1 MALESMKDTIA
12 QIVYPVFTYGLQL
25 RDRLDR
31 GLVLEFEL
39 EQENL
44 LSLLQVEDGAGRSS
58 DYRGDGTFLGIRYAL
73 ACWLDEIF
81 IRDVNQPW
89 DARWSNRKMETEI
102 FGTTDRFWKFWEQA
116 ERARTRS
123 SIDAVEAY
131 YYCVMLGF
139 RGQAREDL
147 EMLREW
153 AEAVRT
159 RIGKSIGGA
168 PEALSAHTPTTNV
181 PPLRGRNR
189 RRKMVLI
196 GGVTLL
202 ALILAVIISVRL
214 SQ

>member
-12 QIVYPVFTYGLQL
+12 QIVYPVITYGIQL
-25 RDRLDR
+25 RNRLDQ
-31 GLVLEFEL
+31 GIVLEFEL

-44 LSLLQVEDGAGRSS
+44 LGLLQVEDGAGRSS
-58 DYRGDGTFLGIRYAL
+58 DYRGDGSFLGIRYAL

-89 DARWSNRKMETEI
+89 DARWNNRKLETEI

-116 ERARTRS
+116 ERARARS
-123 SIDAVEAY
+123 GIDAVEAY

-153 AEAVRT
+153 TEAVRM
-159 RIGKSIGGA
+159 RIVTS
-168 PEALSAHTPTTNV
+168 LSGTPATLSSLTPTTNV
-181 PPLRGRNR
+181 PPLRGLNR
-189 RRKMVLI
+189 MRKMVLV

-202 ALILAVIISVRL
+202 SFIIALVTL
-214 SQ
+214 SQILQ